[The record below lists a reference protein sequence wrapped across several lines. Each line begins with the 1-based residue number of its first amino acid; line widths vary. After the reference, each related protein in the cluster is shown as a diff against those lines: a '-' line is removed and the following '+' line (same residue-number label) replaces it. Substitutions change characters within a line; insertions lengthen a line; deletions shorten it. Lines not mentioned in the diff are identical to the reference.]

1 MNVNCYGSTN
11 MVSVC
16 KVVQREDMSV
26 IIALIILVIYLA
38 SPLIGKSVLLLIN
51 TVIHDP
57 IPFIDEIIM
66 WIGLLQHL
74 DRALYIADYIRD
86 HKKAIKKIAIIVG
99 VTILLVVFLIIVF

>member
-16 KVVQREDMSV
+16 NVVQREDMSV

-38 SPLIGKSVLLLIN
+38 SPLIGKAVLLLIN

-57 IPFIDEIIM
+57 IPYVDEIIM
-66 WIGLLQHL
+66 WIGLAQHL
-74 DRALYIADYIRD
+74 DRVLCIVEYIQD
-86 HKKAIKKIAIIVG
+86 HKKTVKKVAIIAGVG
-99 VTILLVVFLIIVF
+99 ILLVVFLVITA

>member
-1 MNVNCYGSTN
+1 
-11 MVSVC
+11 
-16 KVVQREDMSV
+16 MSL

-38 SPLIGKSVLLLIN
+38 SPLIGKAVLLLIN

-74 DRALYIADYIRD
+74 DRALCIADYIRD
-86 HKKAIKKIAIIVG
+86 HKKAIKK
-99 VTILLVVFLIIVF
+99 